1 MNCQIILNPT
11 GTDPS
16 STHNNTTANE
26 SIQRVPFDKQQA
38 VRISR
43 GTHNNCQATDQKPN
57 QLFIMGSSLDATDIA
72 GSAPPKKKRKQ
83 WSKEEDNDLIALV
96 QKYGEKWEILKDDF
110 KYDRTPHQL
119 AHVCSSTP
127 KLLFFSVFSQVAVKK
142 PALELYC
149 MNFCRQKACFTFE
162 K

>member
-1 MNCQIILNPT
+1 MICLFFILMNYQIILNPT

-16 STHNNTTANE
+16 LTHNNITSHENMP
-26 SIQRVPFDKQQA
+26 RVPFDKQQPA
-38 VRISR
+38 RISR
-43 GTHNNCQATDQKPN
+43 GINNNCQAADQKPN
-57 QLFIMGSSLDATDIA
+57 QPSIMGSSVDATDIA

-119 AHVCSSTP
+119 AHVYSSTP
-127 KLLFFSVFSQVAVKK
+127 ESFSFSVF
-142 PALELYC
+142 
-149 MNFCRQKACFTFE
+149 FF
-162 K
+162 